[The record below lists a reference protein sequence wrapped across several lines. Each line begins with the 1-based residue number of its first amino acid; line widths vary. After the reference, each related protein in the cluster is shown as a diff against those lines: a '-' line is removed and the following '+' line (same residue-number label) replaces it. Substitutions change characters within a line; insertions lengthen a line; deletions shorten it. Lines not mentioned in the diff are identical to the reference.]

1 MMFSSIHIS
10 APEHLISNF
19 DDLKIWY
26 VMVYGHILYLKLLV
40 KIFLSY
46 IFVYIFH
53 PVTHVYLTAVFCNN
67 SSLQAKMLL
76 QITDRQV
83 SKEDRNILVS
93 TLQLLYNIAK
103 QVNCLKYLRQHT
115 KIKPHFMKLL
125 WIKIMQVKIKY
136 IPP

>member
-10 APEHLISNF
+10 APEHLILNF
-19 DDLKIWY
+19 DDPKIWY

-53 PVTHVYLTAVFCNN
+53 PVTHLYLTSVFCNN

-83 SKEDRNILVS
+83 SKEDSDILVS
-93 TLQLLYNIAK
+93 TLQLLDIIAN
-103 QVNCLKYLRQHT
+103 QVNCLKYIRQLK
-115 KIKPHFMKLL
+115 KINHVL
-125 WIKIMQVKIKY
+125 WNYFESKACKSR
-136 IPP
+136 